1 MSYAQPSDMIA
12 RFPNRDLVQISNEDP
27 TQTTVNTTYLQQYLT
42 DASAE
47 IDAYLE
53 SRFSLP
59 LTDPPAILN
68 QLCSTIAM
76 YKMQVLR
83 PLADVEEAR
92 KRYDDAIAFLM
103 KVATGEL
110 TLGLSIDS
118 QEPPDA
124 VPTVMTEAG
133 GVGTASPP
141 MRIFS
146 RPNLKGF

>member
-1 MSYAQPSDMIA
+1 MPYAVYADMEA
-12 RFPNRDLVQISNEDP
+12 RYPNRDLVQITNEDP
-27 TQTTVNTTYLQQYLT
+27 SQTSVNTEYLTQYLG

-59 LTDPPAILN
+59 LSDPPAILN
-68 QLCSTIAM
+68 QLCTTIAM

-103 KVATGEL
+103 KVADGKL
-110 TLGLSIDS
+110 TLGLSTDS

-124 VPTVMTEAG
+124 VPTVLSLSG
-133 GVGTASPP
+133 GVGDSPP
-141 MRIFS
+141 PS
-146 RPNLKGF
+146 RVFGRRNLKGF